1 MIINTTRLFSH
12 SIVAAGLLGLS
23 SLSNAALLTW
33 EDIDSG
39 SPLDF
44 LYESTASDSSSD
56 LSYSATWNILT
67 KGYTANSAIDGITV
81 WFKFAD
87 DSSNDID
94 EKVDISVGSS
104 KIWDDLEV
112 DGIHPSPTYATYS
125 LTLNPVTHVS
135 IFNDL
140 KADGLLTYSVELQ
153 RLLSNSLGRED
164 TYLKEAG
171 LRATYAETSRTNRV
185 PDGGTSLAL
194 LGMSLAGIAGLRK
207 KLN

>member
-1 MIINTTRLFSH
+1 MNINTTRLFSH

-87 DSSNDID
+87 DSSNDIN

-112 DGIHPSPTYATYS
+112 DGIHPAPTYATYS

-171 LRATYAETSRTNRV
+171 LRATYETCRTNRV
-185 PDGGTSLAL
+185 PDGGASIAL
-194 LGMSLAGIAGLRK
+194 LGLSLAGIAGLRK
-207 KLN
+207 KLK

>member
-1 MIINTTRLFSH
+1 MNINTTRLFSH
-12 SIVAAGLLGLS
+12 SIVAAGFLGLS
-23 SLSNAALLTW
+23 SLSHAALLTW

-44 LYESTASDSSSD
+44 LYESTNSRSSSD
-56 LSYSATWNILT
+56 LFYTATWNLLT
-67 KGYTANSAIDGITV
+67 KGYTANSPIDAITV

-87 DSSNDID
+87 DSSSDVT
-94 EKVDISVGSS
+94 EHVDISVGGS

-125 LTLNPVTHVS
+125 LTLNPVTHMS
-135 IFNDL
+135 IFDDL
-140 KADGLLTYSVELQ
+140 KVDGLLTYTVELQ
-153 RLLSNSLGRED
+153 RLLSNSCGRED

-171 LRATYAETSRTNRV
+171 LQATYAETSRTNRV